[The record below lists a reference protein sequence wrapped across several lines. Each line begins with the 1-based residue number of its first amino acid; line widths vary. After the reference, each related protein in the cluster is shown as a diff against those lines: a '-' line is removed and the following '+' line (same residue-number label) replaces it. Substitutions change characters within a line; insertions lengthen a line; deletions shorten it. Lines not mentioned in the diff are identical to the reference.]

1 MILSEP
7 KDIAFIHEENNHLTG
22 GRYYSWLLIHALVEM
37 GHTVTVYTNRRSVF
51 LKDLELYKQPKVI
64 ISASSP
70 RYLTKLNVKAD
81 IYFGSP
87 IHGAVAALKLG
98 EKHNKP
104 AFALVFD
111 PFPAMKKYL
120 GQRAYTGWDELLE
133 LLRRTG
139 YVISLCDSMTDFM
152 PEWLQRN
159 RNTIFNIYPCIN
171 SKVLHKRERNFE
183 RDTYVVFISRLVRN
197 KRFEDVLTACSR
209 AGVKLK
215 VISSVAAVP
224 VQNLVNHANMR
235 GQVEFRLRATDDEKF
250 NIISRSSAVISASIF
265 EGFGMFLAE
274 AISTGTPAVL
284 YDYPT
289 FREQVALSGVDNVY
303 LARYKNVAD
312 LSRKLKLCLEE
323 KKFREPNDTFS
334 FENMKQRLSQI

>member
-22 GRYYSWLLIHALVEM
+22 GRYYSWLLIHALVEL
-37 GHTVTVYTNRRSVF
+37 GHNVTVYTNRRSVF
-51 LKDLELYKQPKVI
+51 LKDLEMYQQPKVV

-81 IYFGSP
+81 VYFGSP
-87 IHGAVAALKLG
+87 IQGAVAALKLG
-98 EKHNKP
+98 EKYTKP
-104 AFALVFD
+104 AFALIFD

-120 GQRAYTGWDELLE
+120 GQRAYTGWDDLLV

-171 SKVLHKRERNFE
+171 SKVLNMRERKYDRE
-183 RDTYVVFISRLVRN
+183 EYVVFISRLVRN
-197 KRFEDVLTACSR
+197 KRFEDVLSACRR
-209 AGVKLK
+209 ARVKLK

-224 VQNLVNHANMR
+224 VQNLVNHAEMR
-235 GQVEFRLRATDDEKF
+235 GQVEFRLRASDDEKF
-250 NIISRSSAVISASIF
+250 DIITKSSGVISASIF

-289 FREQVALSGVDNVY
+289 FREQIELSGADNIY
-303 LARYKNVAD
+303 LAHYQNANDITRQ
-312 LSRKLKLCLEE
+312 LKLCLKE

-334 FENMKQRLSQI
+334 FENMKQRLSQL